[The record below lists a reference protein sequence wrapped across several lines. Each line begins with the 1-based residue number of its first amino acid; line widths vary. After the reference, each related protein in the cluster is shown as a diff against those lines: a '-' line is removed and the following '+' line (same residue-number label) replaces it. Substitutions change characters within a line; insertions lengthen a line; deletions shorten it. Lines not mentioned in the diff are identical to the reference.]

1 MCERL
6 SCEAPR
12 PSPSSAHSH
21 GGNNAPPK
29 MKSGAPVVQIKEE
42 VSQDGSGLL
51 EASTEPPSSTRDS
64 PSVPARIQLGKLSR
78 ETKRVKK
85 KKEIEGP
92 AA

>member
-1 MCERL
+1 MFERL

-64 PSVPARIQLGKLSR
+64 PSDASKNTTGKA
-78 ETKRVKK
+78 VKGNK
-85 KKEIEGP
+85 TGKKEKRN
-92 AA
+92 